1 MKINQ
6 ISILKQFTNITYS
19 FTSKNDGNLAFH
31 VNDDIDLVNKNHQDL
46 AKKLNYD
53 KNKLVHMKQV
63 HSNKIQ
69 ILTEQ
74 DNYLSPPTCDAL
86 ITNKIHT
93 PLMVMVADCAPILF
107 YDDIK
112 KVIAVAHA
120 GRSGVFQNIV
130 QTTLSSFINDF
141 NSSIDNIY
149 VAIGANIHSCCYEV
163 GSEIYDEAMLLGLGY
178 ALQPR
183 DNKYLLN
190 INAILKKQLLLAG
203 IDEKNIEESN
213 ECTLCKKDK
222 YFSYR
227 HKKDNGRFAGVIYLN
242 N

>member
-6 ISILKQFTNITYS
+6 ISILKQFANITYC
-19 FTSKNDGNLAFH
+19 FTSKYDGNLAYH
-31 VNDDIDLVNKNHQDL
+31 VKDDVDLVDRNHQDL
-46 AKKLNYD
+46 AHRLNYD
-53 KNKLVHMKQV
+53 KNKLVHMKQI

-74 DNYLSPPTCDAL
+74 ENYLNPPTCDAI
-86 ITNKIHT
+86 ITNKINT

-107 YDDIK
+107 YDDVK

-120 GRSGVFQNIV
+120 GRAGAFQNIV
-130 QTTLSSFINDF
+130 QTTLNSFINDF
-141 NSSIDNIY
+141 GSSIDNIY
-149 VAIGANIHSCCYEV
+149 VVIGANIHSCCYEV
-163 GSEIYDEAMLLGLGY
+163 GSEIYDEAVLLGLSY
-178 ALQPR
+178 ALKPR

-203 IDEKNIEESN
+203 IDEKKIEESK

-227 HKKDNGRFAGVIYLN
+227 YEKKTGRFAGIIYLN
-242 N
+242 K